1 MELKIYDKRNR
12 LRTTLVPDSSST
24 HHEEVGGDDYLSVS
38 LDSQECVTLELND
51 WTVWEGRK
59 FWCVETYT
67 PKQTGRRK
75 WTYSVKLYGAASLIK
90 QALMLNTEDS
100 PVFSYTATARE
111 HVVLVVKNLNR
122 WMGGITDWKVGKV
135 EATGNIVVDYSEGL
149 YGNDALKKIADEAG
163 TEWWIEGMTVNVCRC
178 ERGDE
183 VTLGY
188 GNGLLSIERDSA
200 DNVKFFTRLFPI
212 GSSRNIDA
220 EKYGS
225 SRLLLPSRATY
236 VERNTELGIVEHFE
250 QTAFQEIYPRRTGK
264 VSSVRKETKKGDD
277 GKPFDIYYFT
287 DGEMN
292 FDPNEYEIGGLV
304 KRVTFQTGQLAGLGN
319 DEDGEHYF
327 EVNYNSETREFE
339 LITIWPYDDDTQ
351 VPGGVLEP
359 KAEDTY
365 ILWNVR
371 MPDEYYPIAEEEYA
385 TAVEKYMDEHCLDKS
400 VYKCSTDY
408 VALKKR
414 GVVPCMGQRV
424 RLESDRF
431 FASGY
436 RESRITVVDQKL
448 ERPTEADIE
457 ISDVLSQTTQSRMAD
472 EIENVRSEVKA
483 NTVELPDVIRSWD
496 TTLPT
501 DNNLFSARRSEQ
513 EFLSR
518 KRNDRTKGRITF
530 EQGVV
535 FGKEENGFVDGKG
548 NAELLTAVVKELLS
562 SGDYSGGGL
571 TDGGWK
577 LGMDEDRLS
586 HLIVDKLTVRQV
598 MNVFELLINKVR
610 SVGGQICVSAANGKI
625 KAVEEQGDYYLIS
638 FEQENMFVRH
648 DLVRCQT
655 FTGTDLRSYW
665 VEVADVTEAGI
676 VVAKEEFEDVEPKAG
691 DECVLMGNTAVEN
704 RQNLV
709 LISATEDGEPR
720 VDVMDGVSG
729 KSFGNALR
737 ARLGNLDGIK
747 DDTFP
752 WNNQPRGNGL
762 YADNVYLRGTFLLST
777 GEDVKTKLEITEGKV
792 QSAIDSVRND
802 FISEKGYLNNPT
814 FASGLEKW
822 NSENETV
829 FFLVGNRWIWANG
842 AALSKKGDGA
852 SVVTDMGRKVVRIR
866 NKYIR
871 QKHENLRF
879 VPTFPTNGEGKK
891 EALPVY
897 LSFFYRCAKSGTL
910 KIGFENVDKTG
921 FADFNSMEVSE
932 EIAVTGGYVQ
942 YTCSGLWNGTGNF
955 KLAFDGD
962 IYLYMLV
969 LSTDKIEALTYKYK
983 TLFEQSERLV
993 KISAAVYDKD
1003 ERALQETGLMIQPE
1017 GTGIY
1022 IKDANGKLAL
1032 IGVGVEETDADGN
1045 KKTVIK
1051 LTADNIKLEGL
1062 VTANGYFKVKEDGS
1076 IEAVNGT
1083 FRGHV
1088 YAEGG
1093 AIGGFSIGNGH
1104 IGGADVIY
1112 NEDGTIEVKDTEN
1125 GLFLYDDMIGF
1136 NDKGRQAIFGTWN
1149 NYGQPML
1156 CRLVDT
1162 ATDYNFD
1169 FGISPKYG
1177 IVFDIENSMNGNF
1190 AFAGKGSGVL
1200 NGAMDGYAYKKI
1212 ALDQA
1217 NTVFVGYMDLQA
1229 ANRFIVKATQ
1239 SSAVV
1244 ALPKI
1249 GQVRDGLAI
1258 GKNTPFCMR
1267 ITIIAD
1273 IGSSNYKVCGRYS
1286 QQDSKK
1292 EYPWNTEELPVM
1304 VHWDGGHY
1312 ETLDMGKGDTLELL
1326 LVYDPDSTETLNG
1339 WPTKYTARI
1348 INKQS

>member
-1 MELKIYDKRNR
+1 MIDIKVIKKPKNEGSTSA
-12 LRTTLVPDSSST
+12 LRTSGTAYGGMAVKEAAHAAKADIAELAKEAVHAKDSNLAIEADHSKEADHAVNADESK
-24 HHEEVGGDDYLSVS
+24 HALEADHAKEADNADKWDYHEFDDYLN
-38 LDSQECVTLELND
+38 Q
-51 WTVWEGRK
+51 
-59 FWCVETYT
+59 
-67 PKQTGRRK
+67 P
-75 WTYSVKLYGAASLIK
+75 
-90 QALMLNTEDS
+90 
-100 PVFSYTATARE
+100 
-111 HVVLVVKNLNR
+111 
-122 WMGGITDWKVGKV
+122 
-135 EATGNIVVDYSEGL
+135 
-149 YGNDALKKIADEAG
+149 
-163 TEWWIEGMTVNVCRC
+163 
-178 ERGDE
+178 
-183 VTLGY
+183 
-188 GNGLLSIERDSA
+188 
-200 DNVKFFTRLFPI
+200 
-212 GSSRNIDA
+212 
-220 EKYGS
+220 
-225 SRLLLPSRATY
+225 
-236 VERNTELGIVEHFE
+236 
-250 QTAFQEIYPRRTGK
+250 
-264 VSSVRKETKKGDD
+264 VRK
-277 GKPFDIYYFT
+277 T
-287 DGEMN
+287 DG
-292 FDPNEYEIGGLV
+292 
-304 KRVTFQTGQLAGLGN
+304 VTF
-319 DEDGEHYF
+319 D
-327 EVNYNSETREFE
+327 
-339 LITIWPYDDDTQ
+339 
-351 VPGGVLEP
+351 
-359 KAEDTY
+359 
-365 ILWNVR
+365 
-371 MPDEYYPIAEEEYA
+371 
-385 TAVEKYMDEHCLDKS
+385 S
-400 VYKCSTDY
+400 VT
-408 VALKKR
+408 
-414 GVVPCMGQRV
+414 
-424 RLESDRF
+424 SD
-431 FASGY
+431 S
-436 RESRITVVDQKL
+436 
-448 ERPTEADIE
+448 
-457 ISDVLSQTTQSRMAD
+457 
-472 EIENVRSEVKA
+472 
-483 NTVELPDVIRSWD
+483 IRS
-496 TTLPT
+496 
-501 DNNLFSARRSEQ
+501 AGQ
-513 EFLSR
+513 
-518 KRNDRTKGRITF
+518 
-530 EQGVV
+530 
-535 FGKEENGFVDGKG
+535 FVDGLLGAGFQLWKG
-548 NAELLTAVVKELLS
+548 EDGRTYLT
-562 SGDYSGGGL
+562 
-571 TDGGWK
+571 
-577 LGMDEDRLS
+577 
-586 HLIVDKLTVRQV
+586 VDKLTVRQTMAV
-598 MNVFELLINKVR
+598 LELLIEKVR
-610 SVGGQICVSAANGKI
+610 SVGGQICVSAANGRI
-625 KAVEEQGDYYLIS
+625 KTVEESGEHYLIT
-638 FEQENMFVRH
+638 FEQENMFVQH

-655 FTGTDLRSYW
+655 FTGKDMRSYW
-665 VEVADVTEAGI
+665 VEVTDVTETGI
-676 VVAKEEFEDVEPKAG
+676 VVVKEEFEGVEPKEG
-691 DECVLMGNTAVEN
+691 DECVLMGNTAN
-704 RQNLV
+704 SDRQNMV
-709 LISATEDGEPR
+709 LISATEDGQPR

-729 KSFGNALR
+729 KTFDNALR

-747 DDTFP
+747 DDKFP
-752 WNNQPRGNGL
+752 ADRQPRGNGL
-762 YADNVYLRGTFLLST
+762 YADNAYMKGTFVLET
-777 GEDVKTKLEITEGKV
+777 GEDVKTRFEITEGKV

-802 FISEKGYLNNPT
+802 FLSEKGYLNNPT

-932 EIAVTGGYVQ
+932 EIAATGGYVQ
-942 YTCSGLWNGTGNF
+942 YTCSGLWNGTGDF

-1032 IGVGVEETDADGN
+1032 IGVGVEETDAEGN

-1212 ALDQA
+1212 ALDKA

-1239 SSAVV
+1239 GSTVV

-1249 GQVRDGLAI
+1249 EQVRDGLAI

-1312 ETLDMGKGDTLELL
+1312 ETLDMGKGDTLEVL

>member
-1 MELKIYDKRNR
+1 MIDIKVIKKPKNEGSTSA
-12 LRTTLVPDSSST
+12 LRTSGTAYGGMAVKEAAHAAKADIAELAKEAIHAKDSNHAIEADHSKEADHAVNADESK
-24 HHEEVGGDDYLSVS
+24 HALEADHAKEADNADKWDYHEFDDYLN
-38 LDSQECVTLELND
+38 Q
-51 WTVWEGRK
+51 
-59 FWCVETYT
+59 
-67 PKQTGRRK
+67 P
-75 WTYSVKLYGAASLIK
+75 
-90 QALMLNTEDS
+90 
-100 PVFSYTATARE
+100 
-111 HVVLVVKNLNR
+111 
-122 WMGGITDWKVGKV
+122 
-135 EATGNIVVDYSEGL
+135 
-149 YGNDALKKIADEAG
+149 
-163 TEWWIEGMTVNVCRC
+163 
-178 ERGDE
+178 
-183 VTLGY
+183 
-188 GNGLLSIERDSA
+188 
-200 DNVKFFTRLFPI
+200 
-212 GSSRNIDA
+212 
-220 EKYGS
+220 
-225 SRLLLPSRATY
+225 
-236 VERNTELGIVEHFE
+236 
-250 QTAFQEIYPRRTGK
+250 
-264 VSSVRKETKKGDD
+264 VRK
-277 GKPFDIYYFT
+277 T
-287 DGEMN
+287 DG
-292 FDPNEYEIGGLV
+292 
-304 KRVTFQTGQLAGLGN
+304 VTF
-319 DEDGEHYF
+319 D
-327 EVNYNSETREFE
+327 
-339 LITIWPYDDDTQ
+339 
-351 VPGGVLEP
+351 
-359 KAEDTY
+359 
-365 ILWNVR
+365 
-371 MPDEYYPIAEEEYA
+371 
-385 TAVEKYMDEHCLDKS
+385 S
-400 VYKCSTDY
+400 VT
-408 VALKKR
+408 
-414 GVVPCMGQRV
+414 
-424 RLESDRF
+424 SD
-431 FASGY
+431 S
-436 RESRITVVDQKL
+436 
-448 ERPTEADIE
+448 
-457 ISDVLSQTTQSRMAD
+457 
-472 EIENVRSEVKA
+472 
-483 NTVELPDVIRSWD
+483 IRS
-496 TTLPT
+496 
-501 DNNLFSARRSEQ
+501 AGQ
-513 EFLSR
+513 
-518 KRNDRTKGRITF
+518 
-530 EQGVV
+530 
-535 FGKEENGFVDGKG
+535 FVDGLLGAGFQLWKG
-548 NAELLTAVVKELLS
+548 EDGRTYLT
-562 SGDYSGGGL
+562 
-571 TDGGWK
+571 
-577 LGMDEDRLS
+577 
-586 HLIVDKLTVRQV
+586 VDKLTVRQTMAV
-598 MNVFELLINKVR
+598 LELLIEKVR
-610 SVGGQICVSAANGKI
+610 SVGGQICVSAANGRI
-625 KAVEEQGDYYLIS
+625 KTVEESGEHYLIT
-638 FEQENMFVRH
+638 FEQENMFVQH

-655 FTGTDLRSYW
+655 FTGKDMRSYW
-665 VEVADVTEAGI
+665 VEVTDVTETGI
-676 VVAKEEFEDVEPKAG
+676 VVVKEEFEGVEPKEG
-691 DECVLMGNTAVEN
+691 DECVLMGNTAN
-704 RQNLV
+704 SDRQNMV
-709 LISATEDGEPR
+709 LISATEDGQPR

-729 KSFGNALR
+729 KTFDNALR

-747 DDTFP
+747 DDKFP
-752 WNNQPRGNGL
+752 ADRQPRGNGL
-762 YADNVYLRGTFLLST
+762 YADNAYMKGTFVLET
-777 GEDVKTKLEITEGKV
+777 GEDVKTRFEITEGKV

-802 FISEKGYLNNPT
+802 FLSEKGYLNNPT

-932 EIAVTGGYVQ
+932 EIAATGGYVQ
-942 YTCSGLWNGTGNF
+942 YTCSGLWNGTGDF

-1032 IGVGVEETDADGN
+1032 IGVGVEETDAEGN

-1136 NDKGRQAIFGTWN
+1136 NDKRRQAIFGTWN

-1169 FGISPKYG
+1169 FGIFPKYG

-1212 ALDQA
+1212 ALDKA

-1239 SSAVV
+1239 GSTVV

-1249 GQVRDGLAI
+1249 EQVRDGLAI

-1312 ETLDMGKGDTLELL
+1312 ETLDMGKGDTLEVL

>member
-1 MELKIYDKRNR
+1 MIDIKVIKKPKNEGSTSA
-12 LRTTLVPDSSST
+12 LRTSGTAYGGMAVKEAAHAAKADIAELAKEAVHATDSDHAVEADHSKEADHAVNADESK
-24 HHEEVGGDDYLSVS
+24 HALEADHAKEADNADKWDYHEFDDYLN
-38 LDSQECVTLELND
+38 Q
-51 WTVWEGRK
+51 
-59 FWCVETYT
+59 
-67 PKQTGRRK
+67 P
-75 WTYSVKLYGAASLIK
+75 
-90 QALMLNTEDS
+90 
-100 PVFSYTATARE
+100 
-111 HVVLVVKNLNR
+111 
-122 WMGGITDWKVGKV
+122 
-135 EATGNIVVDYSEGL
+135 
-149 YGNDALKKIADEAG
+149 
-163 TEWWIEGMTVNVCRC
+163 
-178 ERGDE
+178 
-183 VTLGY
+183 
-188 GNGLLSIERDSA
+188 
-200 DNVKFFTRLFPI
+200 
-212 GSSRNIDA
+212 
-220 EKYGS
+220 
-225 SRLLLPSRATY
+225 
-236 VERNTELGIVEHFE
+236 
-250 QTAFQEIYPRRTGK
+250 
-264 VSSVRKETKKGDD
+264 VRK
-277 GKPFDIYYFT
+277 T
-287 DGEMN
+287 DG
-292 FDPNEYEIGGLV
+292 
-304 KRVTFQTGQLAGLGN
+304 VTF
-319 DEDGEHYF
+319 D
-327 EVNYNSETREFE
+327 
-339 LITIWPYDDDTQ
+339 
-351 VPGGVLEP
+351 
-359 KAEDTY
+359 
-365 ILWNVR
+365 
-371 MPDEYYPIAEEEYA
+371 
-385 TAVEKYMDEHCLDKS
+385 S
-400 VYKCSTDY
+400 VT
-408 VALKKR
+408 
-414 GVVPCMGQRV
+414 
-424 RLESDRF
+424 SD
-431 FASGY
+431 S
-436 RESRITVVDQKL
+436 
-448 ERPTEADIE
+448 
-457 ISDVLSQTTQSRMAD
+457 
-472 EIENVRSEVKA
+472 
-483 NTVELPDVIRSWD
+483 IRS
-496 TTLPT
+496 
-501 DNNLFSARRSEQ
+501 AGQ
-513 EFLSR
+513 
-518 KRNDRTKGRITF
+518 
-530 EQGVV
+530 
-535 FGKEENGFVDGKG
+535 FVDGLLGAGFQLWKG
-548 NAELLTAVVKELLS
+548 EDGRTYLT
-562 SGDYSGGGL
+562 
-571 TDGGWK
+571 
-577 LGMDEDRLS
+577 
-586 HLIVDKLTVRQV
+586 VDKLTVRHTMAV
-598 MNVFELLINKVR
+598 LELLIEKVR
-610 SVGGQICVSAANGKI
+610 SVGGQICVSAANGRI
-625 KAVEEQGDYYLIS
+625 KTVEESGEHYLIT
-638 FEQENMFVRH
+638 FEQENMFVQH

-655 FTGTDLRSYW
+655 FTGKDMRSYW
-665 VEVADVTEAGI
+665 VEVTDVTETGI
-676 VVAKEEFEDVEPKAG
+676 VVVKEEFEGVEPKEG
-691 DECVLMGNTAVEN
+691 DECVLMGNTAN
-704 RQNLV
+704 SDRQNMV
-709 LISATEDGEPR
+709 LISATEDGQPR

-729 KSFGNALR
+729 KTFDNALR

-747 DDTFP
+747 DDKFP
-752 WNNQPRGNGL
+752 ADRQPRGNGL
-762 YADNVYLRGTFLLST
+762 YADNAYMKGTFVLET
-777 GEDVKTKLEITEGKV
+777 GEDVKTRFEITEGKV

-802 FISEKGYLNNPT
+802 FLSEKGYLNNPT

-879 VPTFPTNGEGKK
+879 VPTFPINDDGKK

-932 EIAVTGGYVQ
+932 EIAATGGYVQ
-942 YTCSGLWNGTGNF
+942 YTCSGLWNGTGDF

-1032 IGVGVEETDADGN
+1032 IGVGVEETDAEGN

-1212 ALDQA
+1212 ALDKA

-1258 GKNTPFCMR
+1258 GKDTPFCMR

>member
-1 MELKIYDKRNR
+1 MIDIKVIKKPKNEGSTSA
-12 LRTTLVPDSSST
+12 LRTSGTAYGGMAVKEAAHAAKADIAELAKEAVHATDSDHAVEADHSKEADHAVNADESK
-24 HHEEVGGDDYLSVS
+24 HALEADHAKEADNADKWDYHEFDDYLN
-38 LDSQECVTLELND
+38 Q
-51 WTVWEGRK
+51 
-59 FWCVETYT
+59 
-67 PKQTGRRK
+67 P
-75 WTYSVKLYGAASLIK
+75 
-90 QALMLNTEDS
+90 
-100 PVFSYTATARE
+100 
-111 HVVLVVKNLNR
+111 
-122 WMGGITDWKVGKV
+122 
-135 EATGNIVVDYSEGL
+135 
-149 YGNDALKKIADEAG
+149 
-163 TEWWIEGMTVNVCRC
+163 
-178 ERGDE
+178 
-183 VTLGY
+183 
-188 GNGLLSIERDSA
+188 
-200 DNVKFFTRLFPI
+200 
-212 GSSRNIDA
+212 
-220 EKYGS
+220 
-225 SRLLLPSRATY
+225 
-236 VERNTELGIVEHFE
+236 
-250 QTAFQEIYPRRTGK
+250 
-264 VSSVRKETKKGDD
+264 VRK
-277 GKPFDIYYFT
+277 T
-287 DGEMN
+287 DG
-292 FDPNEYEIGGLV
+292 
-304 KRVTFQTGQLAGLGN
+304 VTF
-319 DEDGEHYF
+319 D
-327 EVNYNSETREFE
+327 
-339 LITIWPYDDDTQ
+339 
-351 VPGGVLEP
+351 
-359 KAEDTY
+359 
-365 ILWNVR
+365 
-371 MPDEYYPIAEEEYA
+371 
-385 TAVEKYMDEHCLDKS
+385 S
-400 VYKCSTDY
+400 VT
-408 VALKKR
+408 
-414 GVVPCMGQRV
+414 
-424 RLESDRF
+424 SD
-431 FASGY
+431 S
-436 RESRITVVDQKL
+436 
-448 ERPTEADIE
+448 
-457 ISDVLSQTTQSRMAD
+457 
-472 EIENVRSEVKA
+472 
-483 NTVELPDVIRSWD
+483 IRS
-496 TTLPT
+496 
-501 DNNLFSARRSEQ
+501 AGQ
-513 EFLSR
+513 
-518 KRNDRTKGRITF
+518 
-530 EQGVV
+530 
-535 FGKEENGFVDGKG
+535 FVDGLLGAGFQLWKG
-548 NAELLTAVVKELLS
+548 EDGRTYLT
-562 SGDYSGGGL
+562 
-571 TDGGWK
+571 
-577 LGMDEDRLS
+577 
-586 HLIVDKLTVRQV
+586 VDKLTVRHTMAV
-598 MNVFELLINKVR
+598 LELLIEKVR
-610 SVGGQICVSAANGKI
+610 SVGGQICVSAANGRI
-625 KAVEEQGDYYLIS
+625 KTVEESGEHYLIT
-638 FEQENMFVRH
+638 FEQENMFVQH

-655 FTGTDLRSYW
+655 FTGKDMRSYW
-665 VEVADVTEAGI
+665 VEVTDVTEAGI
-676 VVAKEEFEDVEPKAG
+676 VVVKEELEGVEPKEG
-691 DECVLMGNTAVEN
+691 DECVLMGNTAN
-704 RQNLV
+704 SDRQNMV
-709 LISATEDGEPR
+709 LISATEDGQPR

-729 KSFGNALR
+729 KTFDNCLR

-747 DDTFP
+747 DDKFP
-752 WNNQPRGNGL
+752 ADRQPRGNGL
-762 YADNVYLRGTFLLST
+762 YADNAYMKGTFVLET
-777 GEDVKTKLEITEGKV
+777 GEDVKTRFEITEGKV

-802 FISEKGYLNNPT
+802 FLSEKGYLNNPT

-932 EIAVTGGYVQ
+932 EIAATDGYVQ
-942 YTCSGLWNGTGNF
+942 YTCTGLWNGTGDF

-1032 IGVGVEETDADGN
+1032 IGVGVEETDGEGN

-1083 FRGHV
+1083 FRGNV
-1088 YAEGG
+1088 YADGG
-1093 AIGGFSIGNGH
+1093 AIGGFSIGHGH

-1212 ALDQA
+1212 TLDKA

-1249 GQVRDGLAI
+1249 EQVRDGLAI

-1312 ETLDMGKGDTLELL
+1312 ETLDMGKGDTLEVL

>member
-1 MELKIYDKRNR
+1 MIDIKVIKKPKNEGSTSA
-12 LRTTLVPDSSST
+12 LRTSGTAYGGMAVKEAAHAAKADIAELAKEAVHATDSDHAVEADHSKEADHAVNADESK
-24 HHEEVGGDDYLSVS
+24 HALEADHAKEADNADKWDYHEFDDYLN
-38 LDSQECVTLELND
+38 Q
-51 WTVWEGRK
+51 
-59 FWCVETYT
+59 
-67 PKQTGRRK
+67 P
-75 WTYSVKLYGAASLIK
+75 
-90 QALMLNTEDS
+90 
-100 PVFSYTATARE
+100 
-111 HVVLVVKNLNR
+111 
-122 WMGGITDWKVGKV
+122 
-135 EATGNIVVDYSEGL
+135 
-149 YGNDALKKIADEAG
+149 
-163 TEWWIEGMTVNVCRC
+163 
-178 ERGDE
+178 
-183 VTLGY
+183 
-188 GNGLLSIERDSA
+188 
-200 DNVKFFTRLFPI
+200 
-212 GSSRNIDA
+212 
-220 EKYGS
+220 
-225 SRLLLPSRATY
+225 
-236 VERNTELGIVEHFE
+236 
-250 QTAFQEIYPRRTGK
+250 
-264 VSSVRKETKKGDD
+264 VRK
-277 GKPFDIYYFT
+277 T
-287 DGEMN
+287 DG
-292 FDPNEYEIGGLV
+292 
-304 KRVTFQTGQLAGLGN
+304 VTF
-319 DEDGEHYF
+319 D
-327 EVNYNSETREFE
+327 
-339 LITIWPYDDDTQ
+339 
-351 VPGGVLEP
+351 
-359 KAEDTY
+359 
-365 ILWNVR
+365 
-371 MPDEYYPIAEEEYA
+371 
-385 TAVEKYMDEHCLDKS
+385 S
-400 VYKCSTDY
+400 VT
-408 VALKKR
+408 
-414 GVVPCMGQRV
+414 
-424 RLESDRF
+424 SD
-431 FASGY
+431 S
-436 RESRITVVDQKL
+436 
-448 ERPTEADIE
+448 
-457 ISDVLSQTTQSRMAD
+457 
-472 EIENVRSEVKA
+472 
-483 NTVELPDVIRSWD
+483 IRS
-496 TTLPT
+496 
-501 DNNLFSARRSEQ
+501 AGQ
-513 EFLSR
+513 
-518 KRNDRTKGRITF
+518 
-530 EQGVV
+530 
-535 FGKEENGFVDGKG
+535 FVDGLLGAGFQLWKG
-548 NAELLTAVVKELLS
+548 EDGRTYLT
-562 SGDYSGGGL
+562 
-571 TDGGWK
+571 
-577 LGMDEDRLS
+577 
-586 HLIVDKLTVRQV
+586 VDKLTVRQTMAV
-598 MNVFELLINKVR
+598 LELLIEKVR
-610 SVGGQICVSAANGKI
+610 SVGGQICVSAANGRI
-625 KAVEEQGDYYLIS
+625 KTVEESGEHYLIT
-638 FEQENMFVRH
+638 FEQENMFVQH

-655 FTGTDLRSYW
+655 FTGKDMRSYW
-665 VEVADVTEAGI
+665 VEVDDVTEIGI
-676 VVAKEEFEDVEPKAG
+676 VVAKEEFEGVEPKEG
-691 DECVLMGNTAVEN
+691 DECVLMGNTAN
-704 RQNLV
+704 TDRQNIV
-709 LISATEDGEPR
+709 LISATEDGQPR

-729 KSFGNALR
+729 KTFDNALR

-747 DDTFP
+747 DDKFP
-752 WNNQPRGNGL
+752 ADRQPRGNGL
-762 YADNVYLRGTFLLST
+762 YADNAYMKGTFVLET
-777 GEDVKTKLEITEGKV
+777 GEDVKTRFEITEGKV

-802 FISEKGYLNNPT
+802 FLSEKGYLNNPT

-829 FFLVGNRWIWANG
+829 FFLVGNKWVWANG

-879 VPTFPTNGEGKK
+879 VPTFPTNGDGKK

-897 LSFFYRCAKSGTL
+897 LSFFYRCAKAGTL

-932 EIAVTGGYVQ
+932 EIAATGGYVQ
-942 YTCSGLWNGTGNF
+942 YTCSGLWNGTGDF

-1032 IGVGVEETDADGN
+1032 IGVGVEETDAEGN

-1212 ALDQA
+1212 ALDKA
-1217 NTVFVGYMDLQA
+1217 NTVFVGNMDLQA

-1312 ETLDMGKGDTLELL
+1312 ETLDMGKGDTLEVL

>member
-1 MELKIYDKRNR
+1 MIDIKVIKKPKNEGSTSA
-12 LRTTLVPDSSST
+12 LRTSGTAYGGMAVKEAAHAAKADIAELAKEAIHAKDSDHAVEADHSKEADHAVNADESK
-24 HHEEVGGDDYLSVS
+24 HALEADHAKEADNAAKWDYHEFDDYLN
-38 LDSQECVTLELND
+38 Q
-51 WTVWEGRK
+51 
-59 FWCVETYT
+59 
-67 PKQTGRRK
+67 P
-75 WTYSVKLYGAASLIK
+75 
-90 QALMLNTEDS
+90 
-100 PVFSYTATARE
+100 
-111 HVVLVVKNLNR
+111 
-122 WMGGITDWKVGKV
+122 
-135 EATGNIVVDYSEGL
+135 
-149 YGNDALKKIADEAG
+149 
-163 TEWWIEGMTVNVCRC
+163 
-178 ERGDE
+178 
-183 VTLGY
+183 
-188 GNGLLSIERDSA
+188 
-200 DNVKFFTRLFPI
+200 
-212 GSSRNIDA
+212 
-220 EKYGS
+220 
-225 SRLLLPSRATY
+225 
-236 VERNTELGIVEHFE
+236 
-250 QTAFQEIYPRRTGK
+250 
-264 VSSVRKETKKGDD
+264 VRK
-277 GKPFDIYYFT
+277 T
-287 DGEMN
+287 DG
-292 FDPNEYEIGGLV
+292 
-304 KRVTFQTGQLAGLGN
+304 VTF
-319 DEDGEHYF
+319 D
-327 EVNYNSETREFE
+327 
-339 LITIWPYDDDTQ
+339 
-351 VPGGVLEP
+351 
-359 KAEDTY
+359 
-365 ILWNVR
+365 
-371 MPDEYYPIAEEEYA
+371 
-385 TAVEKYMDEHCLDKS
+385 S
-400 VYKCSTDY
+400 VT
-408 VALKKR
+408 
-414 GVVPCMGQRV
+414 
-424 RLESDRF
+424 SD
-431 FASGY
+431 S
-436 RESRITVVDQKL
+436 
-448 ERPTEADIE
+448 
-457 ISDVLSQTTQSRMAD
+457 
-472 EIENVRSEVKA
+472 
-483 NTVELPDVIRSWD
+483 IRS
-496 TTLPT
+496 
-501 DNNLFSARRSEQ
+501 AGQ
-513 EFLSR
+513 
-518 KRNDRTKGRITF
+518 
-530 EQGVV
+530 
-535 FGKEENGFVDGKG
+535 FVDGLLGAGFQLWKG
-548 NAELLTAVVKELLS
+548 EDGRTYLT
-562 SGDYSGGGL
+562 
-571 TDGGWK
+571 
-577 LGMDEDRLS
+577 
-586 HLIVDKLTVRQV
+586 VDKLTVRQTMAV
-598 MNVFELLINKVR
+598 LELLIEKVR
-610 SVGGQICVSAANGKI
+610 SVGGQICVSAANGRI
-625 KAVEEQGDYYLIS
+625 KTVEESGEHYLIT
-638 FEQENMFVRH
+638 FEQENMFVQH

-655 FTGTDLRSYW
+655 FTGKDMRSYW
-665 VEVADVTEAGI
+665 VEVTDVTETGI
-676 VVAKEEFEDVEPKAG
+676 VVVKEEFEGVEPKEG
-691 DECVLMGNTAVEN
+691 DECVLMGNTVN
-704 RQNLV
+704 SDRQNMV
-709 LISATEDGEPR
+709 LISATEDGQPR

-729 KSFGNALR
+729 KTFDNALR

-747 DDTFP
+747 DDKFP
-752 WNNQPRGNGL
+752 ADRQPRGNGL
-762 YADNVYLRGTFLLST
+762 YADNAYMKGTFVLET
-777 GEDVKTKLEITEGKV
+777 GEDVKTRFEITEGKV

-802 FISEKGYLNNPT
+802 FLSEKGYLNNPT

-829 FFLVGNRWIWANG
+829 FFLVGNKWVWANG

-879 VPTFPTNGEGKK
+879 VPTFPTNSAGKK

-897 LSFFYRCAKSGTL
+897 LSFFYRCAKGGTL

-932 EIAVTGGYVQ
+932 EIAATDGYVQ
-942 YTCSGLWNGTGNF
+942 YTCSGLWNGTGDF

-1093 AIGGFSIGNGH
+1093 AIGGFSIGHGH

-1212 ALDQA
+1212 ALDKA

-1229 ANRFIVKATQ
+1229 ATRFIVKATQ
-1239 SSAVV
+1239 DSAVV

-1304 VHWDGGHY
+1304 VDWDGGHY
-1312 ETLDMGKGDTLELL
+1312 ETLNMGKGDTLEVL
-1326 LVYDPDSTETLNG
+1326 LVYEPDSTETLNG
-1339 WPTKYTARI
+1339 WPTK
-1348 INKQS
+1348 

>member
-1 MELKIYDKRNR
+1 MIDIKVIKKPKNEGSTSA
-12 LRTTLVPDSSST
+12 LRTSGTAYGGMAVKEAAHAAKADIAELAKEAVHATDSDHAVEADHSKEADHAVNADESK
-24 HHEEVGGDDYLSVS
+24 HALEADHAKEADNADKWDYHEFDDYLN
-38 LDSQECVTLELND
+38 Q
-51 WTVWEGRK
+51 
-59 FWCVETYT
+59 
-67 PKQTGRRK
+67 P
-75 WTYSVKLYGAASLIK
+75 
-90 QALMLNTEDS
+90 
-100 PVFSYTATARE
+100 
-111 HVVLVVKNLNR
+111 
-122 WMGGITDWKVGKV
+122 
-135 EATGNIVVDYSEGL
+135 
-149 YGNDALKKIADEAG
+149 
-163 TEWWIEGMTVNVCRC
+163 
-178 ERGDE
+178 
-183 VTLGY
+183 
-188 GNGLLSIERDSA
+188 
-200 DNVKFFTRLFPI
+200 
-212 GSSRNIDA
+212 
-220 EKYGS
+220 
-225 SRLLLPSRATY
+225 
-236 VERNTELGIVEHFE
+236 
-250 QTAFQEIYPRRTGK
+250 
-264 VSSVRKETKKGDD
+264 VRK
-277 GKPFDIYYFT
+277 T
-287 DGEMN
+287 DG
-292 FDPNEYEIGGLV
+292 
-304 KRVTFQTGQLAGLGN
+304 VTF
-319 DEDGEHYF
+319 D
-327 EVNYNSETREFE
+327 
-339 LITIWPYDDDTQ
+339 
-351 VPGGVLEP
+351 
-359 KAEDTY
+359 
-365 ILWNVR
+365 
-371 MPDEYYPIAEEEYA
+371 
-385 TAVEKYMDEHCLDKS
+385 S
-400 VYKCSTDY
+400 VT
-408 VALKKR
+408 
-414 GVVPCMGQRV
+414 
-424 RLESDRF
+424 SD
-431 FASGY
+431 S
-436 RESRITVVDQKL
+436 
-448 ERPTEADIE
+448 
-457 ISDVLSQTTQSRMAD
+457 
-472 EIENVRSEVKA
+472 
-483 NTVELPDVIRSWD
+483 IRS
-496 TTLPT
+496 
-501 DNNLFSARRSEQ
+501 AGQ
-513 EFLSR
+513 
-518 KRNDRTKGRITF
+518 
-530 EQGVV
+530 
-535 FGKEENGFVDGKG
+535 FVDGLLGAGFQLWKG
-548 NAELLTAVVKELLS
+548 EDGRTYLT
-562 SGDYSGGGL
+562 
-571 TDGGWK
+571 
-577 LGMDEDRLS
+577 
-586 HLIVDKLTVRQV
+586 VDKLTVRHTMAV
-598 MNVFELLINKVR
+598 LELLIEKVR
-610 SVGGQICVSAANGKI
+610 SVGGQICVSAANGRI
-625 KAVEEQGDYYLIS
+625 KTVEESGEHYLIT
-638 FEQENMFVRH
+638 FEQENMFVQH

-655 FTGTDLRSYW
+655 FTGKDMRSYW
-665 VEVADVTEAGI
+665 VEVTDVTEAGI
-676 VVAKEEFEDVEPKAG
+676 VVVKEEFEGVEPKEG
-691 DECVLMGNTAVEN
+691 DECVLMGNTAN
-704 RQNLV
+704 SDRQNMV
-709 LISATEDGEPR
+709 LISATEDGQPR

-729 KSFGNALR
+729 KTFDNALR

-747 DDTFP
+747 DDKFP
-752 WNNQPRGNGL
+752 ADRQPRGNGL
-762 YADNVYLRGTFLLST
+762 YADNAYMKGTFVLET
-777 GEDVKTKLEITEGKV
+777 GEDVKTRFEITEGKV

-802 FISEKGYLNNPT
+802 FLSEKGYLNNPT

-829 FFLVGNRWIWANG
+829 FFLVGNKWVWANG

-879 VPTFPTNGEGKK
+879 VPTFPTNSAGKK

-897 LSFFYRCAKSGTL
+897 LSFFYRCAKAGTL

-932 EIAVTGGYVQ
+932 EIAATGGYVQ
-942 YTCSGLWNGTGNF
+942 YTCSGLWNGTGDF

-1032 IGVGVEETDADGN
+1032 IGVGVEETDAEGN

-1212 ALDQA
+1212 ALDKA

-1239 SSAVV
+1239 DSTVV

-1249 GQVRDGLAI
+1249 EQVRDGLAI

-1304 VHWDGGHY
+1304 EHWDGGHY
-1312 ETLDMGKGDTLELL
+1312 ETLDMGKGDTLEVL

>member
-12 LRTTLVPDSSST
+12 LRTTLVPNSSST

-67 PKQTGRRK
+67 PQQTGRRK

-111 HVVLVVKNLNR
+111 HVALVVKNLNR

-535 FGKEENGFVDGKG
+535 FGEEENGFVDGKG

-571 TDGGWK
+571 TDRGWK

-676 VVAKEEFEDVEPKAG
+676 VVAKEEFDGVEPKTG

-802 FISEKGYLNNPT
+802 FLSEKGYLNNPT

-879 VPTFPTNGEGKK
+879 VPTFPANSDGKK

-897 LSFFYRCAKSGTL
+897 LSFFYRCAKAGTL

-932 EIAVTGGYVQ
+932 EFAATGGYVQ
-942 YTCSGLWNGTGNF
+942 YTCSGLWNGTGDF

-1003 ERALQETGLMIQPE
+1003 ERALEETGLIVTSKVS
-1017 GTGIY
+1017 GLYAI
-1022 IKDANGKLAL
+1022 D
-1032 IGVGVEETDADGN
+1032 VDGN
-1045 KKTVIK
+1045 LKSFVGAGQDGVKIK
-1051 LTADNIKLEGL
+1051 ASNIQLEGL
-1062 VTANGYFKVKEDGS
+1062 VTANENFKILEDGS
-1076 IEAVNGT
+1076 IEAKNGKFTGEINASNGNIGNLVISSDNLHYGNIDDWTTEEQKTLISASQIRLQNYLYDENTAKWTFHQLFLGINADPNDDDAATFMYLNKNMQQGKDIASLFRPAFRIESKVASSPRVSILSSGSIVVN
-1083 FRGHV
+1083 
-1088 YAEGG
+1088 EGG
-1093 AIGGFSIGNGH
+1093 VLQAGKIKDVSAELPLVQIYSIDWMDGPLQLLKNTSGSNRTVFLDIKNDLLYWMFGSSTYDYAFVLTLVGHKSNNADIDIASGGIALIGASKI
-1104 IGGADVIY
+1104 
-1112 NEDGTIEVKDTEN
+1112 TIKANSVVK
-1125 GLFLYDDMIGF
+1125 LL
-1136 NDKGRQAIFGTWN
+1136 
-1149 NYGQPML
+1149 
-1156 CRLVDT
+1156 
-1162 ATDYNFD
+1162 
-1169 FGISPKYG
+1169 
-1177 IVFDIENSMNGNF
+1177 IVRNGN
-1190 AFAGKGSGVL
+1190 
-1200 NGAMDGYAYKKI
+1200 
-1212 ALDQA
+1212 
-1217 NTVFVGYMDLQA
+1217 
-1229 ANRFIVKATQ
+1229 
-1239 SSAVV
+1239 SA
-1244 ALPKI
+1244 P
-1249 GQVRDGLAI
+1249 
-1258 GKNTPFCMR
+1258 
-1267 ITIIAD
+1267 
-1273 IGSSNYKVCGRYS
+1273 
-1286 QQDSKK
+1286 
-1292 EYPWNTEELPVM
+1292 
-1304 VHWDGGHY
+1304 Y
-1312 ETLDMGKGDTLELL
+1312 EDNFYCLYNNNL
-1326 LVYDPDSTETLNG
+1326 
-1339 WPTKYTARI
+1339 
-1348 INKQS
+1348 

>member
-1 MELKIYDKRNR
+1 MIDIKVIKKPKNEGSTSA
-12 LRTTLVPDSSST
+12 LRTSGTAYGGMAVKEAAHAAKADIAELAKEAVHATDSDHAVEADHSKEADHAVNADESK
-24 HHEEVGGDDYLSVS
+24 HALEADHAKEADNADMWDYHEFDDYLN
-38 LDSQECVTLELND
+38 Q
-51 WTVWEGRK
+51 
-59 FWCVETYT
+59 
-67 PKQTGRRK
+67 P
-75 WTYSVKLYGAASLIK
+75 
-90 QALMLNTEDS
+90 
-100 PVFSYTATARE
+100 
-111 HVVLVVKNLNR
+111 
-122 WMGGITDWKVGKV
+122 
-135 EATGNIVVDYSEGL
+135 
-149 YGNDALKKIADEAG
+149 
-163 TEWWIEGMTVNVCRC
+163 
-178 ERGDE
+178 
-183 VTLGY
+183 
-188 GNGLLSIERDSA
+188 
-200 DNVKFFTRLFPI
+200 
-212 GSSRNIDA
+212 
-220 EKYGS
+220 
-225 SRLLLPSRATY
+225 
-236 VERNTELGIVEHFE
+236 
-250 QTAFQEIYPRRTGK
+250 
-264 VSSVRKETKKGDD
+264 VRK
-277 GKPFDIYYFT
+277 T
-287 DGEMN
+287 DG
-292 FDPNEYEIGGLV
+292 
-304 KRVTFQTGQLAGLGN
+304 VTF
-319 DEDGEHYF
+319 D
-327 EVNYNSETREFE
+327 
-339 LITIWPYDDDTQ
+339 
-351 VPGGVLEP
+351 
-359 KAEDTY
+359 
-365 ILWNVR
+365 
-371 MPDEYYPIAEEEYA
+371 
-385 TAVEKYMDEHCLDKS
+385 S
-400 VYKCSTDY
+400 VT
-408 VALKKR
+408 
-414 GVVPCMGQRV
+414 
-424 RLESDRF
+424 SD
-431 FASGY
+431 S
-436 RESRITVVDQKL
+436 
-448 ERPTEADIE
+448 
-457 ISDVLSQTTQSRMAD
+457 
-472 EIENVRSEVKA
+472 
-483 NTVELPDVIRSWD
+483 IRS
-496 TTLPT
+496 
-501 DNNLFSARRSEQ
+501 AGQ
-513 EFLSR
+513 
-518 KRNDRTKGRITF
+518 
-530 EQGVV
+530 
-535 FGKEENGFVDGKG
+535 FVDGLLGAGFQLWKG
-548 NAELLTAVVKELLS
+548 EDGRTYLT
-562 SGDYSGGGL
+562 
-571 TDGGWK
+571 
-577 LGMDEDRLS
+577 
-586 HLIVDKLTVRQV
+586 VDKLTVRQTMAV
-598 MNVFELLINKVR
+598 LELLIEKVR
-610 SVGGQICVSAANGKI
+610 SVGGQICVSAANGRI
-625 KAVEEQGDYYLIS
+625 KTVEESGEHYLIT
-638 FEQENMFVRH
+638 FEQENMFVQH

-655 FTGTDLRSYW
+655 FTGKDMRSYW
-665 VEVADVTEAGI
+665 VEVTDVTETGI
-676 VVAKEEFEDVEPKAG
+676 VVVKEEFEGVEPKEG
-691 DECVLMGNTAVEN
+691 DECVLMGNTAN
-704 RQNLV
+704 SDRQNMV
-709 LISATEDGEPR
+709 LISATEDGQPR

-729 KSFGNALR
+729 KTFDNALR

-747 DDTFP
+747 DDKFP
-752 WNNQPRGNGL
+752 ADRQPRGNGL
-762 YADNVYLRGTFLLST
+762 YADNAYMKGTFVLET
-777 GEDVKTKLEITEGKV
+777 GEDVKTLFEITEGKV

-802 FISEKGYLNNPT
+802 FLSEKGYLNNPT

-879 VPTFPTNGEGKK
+879 VPTFPTNSDGKK

-897 LSFFYRCAKSGTL
+897 LSFFYRCAKAGTL

-932 EIAVTGGYVQ
+932 EIATTGGYVQ
-942 YTCSGLWNGTGNF
+942 YTCSGLWNGTGDF

-1003 ERALQETGLMIQPE
+1003 ERALQETGLMVQPE

-1032 IGVGVEETDADGN
+1032 IGVGVEETDAEGN

-1212 ALDQA
+1212 ALDKA

-1229 ANRFIVKATQ
+1229 ATRFIVKATQ
-1239 SSAVV
+1239 DSAVV

-1304 VHWDGGHY
+1304 VDWDGGHY
-1312 ETLDMGKGDTLELL
+1312 ETLNMGKGDTLEVL

-1348 INKQS
+1348 INKLS

>member
-1 MELKIYDKRNR
+1 MIDIKVIKKPKNEGSTSA
-12 LRTTLVPDSSST
+12 LRTSGTAYGGMAVKEAAHAAKADIAELAKNATHAKDSDHALEADHSKEADHAVNADESK
-24 HHEEVGGDDYLSVS
+24 HALEADHAKEADNADKWDYREFDDYLN
-38 LDSQECVTLELND
+38 Q
-51 WTVWEGRK
+51 
-59 FWCVETYT
+59 
-67 PKQTGRRK
+67 P
-75 WTYSVKLYGAASLIK
+75 
-90 QALMLNTEDS
+90 
-100 PVFSYTATARE
+100 
-111 HVVLVVKNLNR
+111 
-122 WMGGITDWKVGKV
+122 
-135 EATGNIVVDYSEGL
+135 
-149 YGNDALKKIADEAG
+149 
-163 TEWWIEGMTVNVCRC
+163 
-178 ERGDE
+178 
-183 VTLGY
+183 
-188 GNGLLSIERDSA
+188 
-200 DNVKFFTRLFPI
+200 
-212 GSSRNIDA
+212 
-220 EKYGS
+220 
-225 SRLLLPSRATY
+225 
-236 VERNTELGIVEHFE
+236 
-250 QTAFQEIYPRRTGK
+250 
-264 VSSVRKETKKGDD
+264 VRK
-277 GKPFDIYYFT
+277 T
-287 DGEMN
+287 DG
-292 FDPNEYEIGGLV
+292 
-304 KRVTFQTGQLAGLGN
+304 VTF
-319 DEDGEHYF
+319 D
-327 EVNYNSETREFE
+327 
-339 LITIWPYDDDTQ
+339 
-351 VPGGVLEP
+351 
-359 KAEDTY
+359 
-365 ILWNVR
+365 
-371 MPDEYYPIAEEEYA
+371 
-385 TAVEKYMDEHCLDKS
+385 S
-400 VYKCSTDY
+400 VT
-408 VALKKR
+408 
-414 GVVPCMGQRV
+414 
-424 RLESDRF
+424 SD
-431 FASGY
+431 S
-436 RESRITVVDQKL
+436 
-448 ERPTEADIE
+448 
-457 ISDVLSQTTQSRMAD
+457 
-472 EIENVRSEVKA
+472 
-483 NTVELPDVIRSWD
+483 IRS
-496 TTLPT
+496 
-501 DNNLFSARRSEQ
+501 AGQ
-513 EFLSR
+513 
-518 KRNDRTKGRITF
+518 
-530 EQGVV
+530 
-535 FGKEENGFVDGKG
+535 FVDGMLGAGFQLWKG
-548 NAELLTAVVKELLS
+548 EDGRTYLT
-562 SGDYSGGGL
+562 
-571 TDGGWK
+571 
-577 LGMDEDRLS
+577 
-586 HLIVDKLTVRQV
+586 VDKLTVRQTMAV
-598 MNVFELLINKVR
+598 MELLIEKVK
-610 SVGGQICVSAANGKI
+610 SVGGQICVSAANGRI
-625 KAVEEQGDYYLIS
+625 KTVEESGEHYLIT
-638 FEQENMFVRH
+638 FEQENMFVQH

-655 FTGTDLRSYW
+655 FTGKDMRSYW
-665 VEVADVTEAGI
+665 VEVDDVTEIGI
-676 VVAKEEFEDVEPKAG
+676 VVAKEEFEGVEPKEG
-691 DECVLMGNTAVEN
+691 DECVLMGNTAN
-704 RQNLV
+704 TDRQNIV
-709 LISATEDGEPR
+709 LISATEDGQPR

-729 KSFGNALR
+729 KTFDNALR

-747 DDTFP
+747 DDKFP
-752 WNNQPRGNGL
+752 ADRQPRGNGL
-762 YADNVYLRGTFLLST
+762 YADNAYMKGTFVLET
-777 GEDVKTKLEITEGKV
+777 GEDVKTRFEITEGKV

-802 FISEKGYLNNPT
+802 FLSEKGYLNNPT

-829 FFLVGNRWIWANG
+829 FFLVGNKWVWANG

-879 VPTFPTNGEGKK
+879 VPTFPTNGDGKK

-897 LSFFYRCAKSGTL
+897 LSFFYRCAKAGTL

-932 EIAVTGGYVQ
+932 EIAATGGYVQ
-942 YTCSGLWNGTGNF
+942 YTCSGLWNGTGDF

-1032 IGVGVEETDADGN
+1032 IGVGVEETDAEGN

-1125 GLFLYDDMIGF
+1125 GLFMYDDMIGF

-1212 ALDQA
+1212 ALDKA

-1312 ETLDMGKGDTLELL
+1312 ETLDMGKGDTLEVL

>member
-1 MELKIYDKRNR
+1 MIDIKVIKKPKNEGSTSA
-12 LRTTLVPDSSST
+12 LRTGGTAYGGMAVKEAAHAAKADIAELAREAT
-24 HHEEVGGDDYLSVS
+24 HAKESDH
-38 LDSQECVTLELND
+38 TLEAD
-51 WTVWEGRK
+51 HAKE
-59 FWCVETYT
+59 
-67 PKQTGRRK
+67 
-75 WTYSVKLYGAASLIK
+75 A
-90 QALMLNTEDS
+90 DH
-100 PVFSYTATARE
+100 AT
-111 HVVLVVKNLNR
+111 
-122 WMGGITDWKVGKV
+122 D
-135 EATGNIVVDYSEGL
+135 
-149 YGNDALKKIADEAG
+149 ADEAKHAL
-163 TEWWIEGMTVNVCRC
+163 EADHAKE
-178 ERGDE
+178 
-183 VTLGY
+183 
-188 GNGLLSIERDSA
+188 A
-200 DNVKFFTRLFPI
+200 DNADQWDYRQFDDWLDQP
-212 GSSRNIDA
+212 
-220 EKYGS
+220 
-225 SRLLLPSRATY
+225 
-236 VERNTELGIVEHFE
+236 
-250 QTAFQEIYPRRTGK
+250 
-264 VSSVRKETKKGDD
+264 VRKKD
-277 GKPFDIYYFT
+277 
-287 DGEMN
+287 
-292 FDPNEYEIGGLV
+292 
-304 KRVTFQTGQLAGLGN
+304 
-319 DEDGEHYF
+319 
-327 EVNYNSETREFE
+327 
-339 LITIWPYDDDTQ
+339 
-351 VPGGVLEP
+351 
-359 KAEDTY
+359 
-365 ILWNVR
+365 
-371 MPDEYYPIAEEEYA
+371 
-385 TAVEKYMDEHCLDKS
+385 
-400 VYKCSTDY
+400 
-408 VALKKR
+408 
-414 GVVPCMGQRV
+414 
-424 RLESDRF
+424 
-431 FASGY
+431 
-436 RESRITVVDQKL
+436 
-448 ERPTEADIE
+448 
-457 ISDVLSQTTQSRMAD
+457 
-472 EIENVRSEVKA
+472 
-483 NTVELPDVIRSWD
+483 
-496 TTLPT
+496 
-501 DNNLFSARRSEQ
+501 
-513 EFLSR
+513 
-518 KRNDRTKGRITF
+518 
-530 EQGVV
+530 GVV
-535 FGKEENGFVDGKG
+535 FESVTSDSIRSAGQFVDGLLGAGFQLWKG
-548 NAELLTAVVKELLS
+548 EDGRTYLT
-562 SGDYSGGGL
+562 
-571 TDGGWK
+571 
-577 LGMDEDRLS
+577 
-586 HLIVDKLTVRQV
+586 IDKLTVRQTMAV
-598 MNVFELLINKVR
+598 MELLIEKVR

-625 KAVEEQGDYYLIS
+625 KAVEEQSDHYLIS
-638 FEQENMFVRH
+638 FEQDNMFVQH

-655 FTGTDLRSYW
+655 FTGKDMRSYW
-665 VEVADVTEAGI
+665 VEVTDVTETGI
-676 VVAKEEFEDVEPKAG
+676 VVVKEEFEGVEPKEG
-691 DECVLMGNTAVEN
+691 DECVLMGNTAN
-704 RQNLV
+704 SDRQNMV
-709 LISATEDGEPR
+709 LISATEDGQPR

-729 KSFGNALR
+729 KTFDNALR

-747 DDTFP
+747 DDKFP
-752 WNNQPRGNGL
+752 ADRQPRGNGL
-762 YADNVYLRGTFLLST
+762 YADNAYMKGTFVLET
-777 GEDVKTKLEITEGKV
+777 GEDVKTRFEITEGKV

-802 FISEKGYLNNPT
+802 FLSEKGYLNNPT

-879 VPTFPTNGEGKK
+879 VPTFPTNSEGKK

-910 KIGFENVDKTG
+910 KIGFENIDKTG

-932 EIAVTGGYVQ
+932 EIAATGGYVQ
-942 YTCSGLWNGTGNF
+942 YTCSGLWNGTGDF

-1212 ALDQA
+1212 ALDKA

-1239 SSAVV
+1239 SSTVV

-1312 ETLDMGKGDTLELL
+1312 ETLDMGKGDTLEVL

>member
-1 MELKIYDKRNR
+1 MIDIKVIKKPKNEGSTSA
-12 LRTTLVPDSSST
+12 LRTSGTAYGGMAVKEAAHAAKADIAELAKNATHAKDSDHALEADHSKEADHAVNADESK
-24 HHEEVGGDDYLSVS
+24 HALEADHAKEADNADKWDYREFDDYLN
-38 LDSQECVTLELND
+38 Q
-51 WTVWEGRK
+51 
-59 FWCVETYT
+59 
-67 PKQTGRRK
+67 P
-75 WTYSVKLYGAASLIK
+75 
-90 QALMLNTEDS
+90 
-100 PVFSYTATARE
+100 
-111 HVVLVVKNLNR
+111 
-122 WMGGITDWKVGKV
+122 
-135 EATGNIVVDYSEGL
+135 
-149 YGNDALKKIADEAG
+149 
-163 TEWWIEGMTVNVCRC
+163 
-178 ERGDE
+178 
-183 VTLGY
+183 
-188 GNGLLSIERDSA
+188 
-200 DNVKFFTRLFPI
+200 
-212 GSSRNIDA
+212 
-220 EKYGS
+220 
-225 SRLLLPSRATY
+225 
-236 VERNTELGIVEHFE
+236 
-250 QTAFQEIYPRRTGK
+250 
-264 VSSVRKETKKGDD
+264 VRK
-277 GKPFDIYYFT
+277 T
-287 DGEMN
+287 DG
-292 FDPNEYEIGGLV
+292 
-304 KRVTFQTGQLAGLGN
+304 VTFDSMT
-319 DEDGEHYF
+319 
-327 EVNYNSETREFE
+327 
-339 LITIWPYDDDTQ
+339 
-351 VPGGVLEP
+351 
-359 KAEDTY
+359 
-365 ILWNVR
+365 
-371 MPDEYYPIAEEEYA
+371 
-385 TAVEKYMDEHCLDKS
+385 
-400 VYKCSTDY
+400 
-408 VALKKR
+408 
-414 GVVPCMGQRV
+414 
-424 RLESDRF
+424 SD
-431 FASGY
+431 S
-436 RESRITVVDQKL
+436 
-448 ERPTEADIE
+448 
-457 ISDVLSQTTQSRMAD
+457 
-472 EIENVRSEVKA
+472 
-483 NTVELPDVIRSWD
+483 IRS
-496 TTLPT
+496 
-501 DNNLFSARRSEQ
+501 AGQ
-513 EFLSR
+513 
-518 KRNDRTKGRITF
+518 
-530 EQGVV
+530 
-535 FGKEENGFVDGKG
+535 FVDGMLGAGFQLWKG
-548 NAELLTAVVKELLS
+548 EDGRTYLT
-562 SGDYSGGGL
+562 
-571 TDGGWK
+571 
-577 LGMDEDRLS
+577 
-586 HLIVDKLTVRQV
+586 VDKLTVRQTMAV
-598 MNVFELLINKVR
+598 MELLIEKVR
-610 SVGGQICVSAANGKI
+610 SVGGQICVSAANGRI
-625 KAVEEQGDYYLIS
+625 KTVEESGEHYLIT
-638 FEQENMFVRH
+638 FEQENMFVLH

-655 FTGTDLRSYW
+655 FTGKDLRSYW

-676 VVAKEEFEDVEPKAG
+676 VVAKEEFEGVEPKEG
-691 DECVLMGNTAVEN
+691 DECVLMGNTVN
-704 RQNLV
+704 TDRQNIV
-709 LISATEDGEPR
+709 LISATEDGQPR

-729 KSFGNALR
+729 KTFDNALR

-747 DDTFP
+747 DDQFP
-752 WNNQPRGNGL
+752 ADRQPRGNGL
-762 YADNVYLRGTFLLST
+762 YADNAYMKGTFVLET
-777 GEDVKTKLEITEGKV
+777 GEDVKTRFEITEGKV

-802 FISEKGYLNNPT
+802 FLSEKGYLNNPT

-879 VPTFPTNGEGKK
+879 VPTFPTNDDGKK

-932 EIAVTGGYVQ
+932 EIAATGGYVQ
-942 YTCSGLWNGTGNF
+942 YTCSGLWNGTGDF

-1032 IGVGVEETDADGN
+1032 IGVGVEETDAEGN

-1149 NYGQPML
+1149 NFGQPML

-1212 ALDQA
+1212 ALDKA
-1217 NTVFVGYMDLQA
+1217 NTVFVDYMDLQA

-1312 ETLDMGKGDTLELL
+1312 ETLDMGKGDTLEVL